1 MVFTIYLQPDDVV
14 RLLSALELS
23 GYARLAVHVRD
34 QIVEQQQKAS
44 EDEEQR
50 DE

>member
-1 MVFTIYLQPDDVV
+1 MVFTIYLRPDDVV

-34 QIVEQQQKAS
+34 QIVEQQNAS